1 MTSIQTHAK
10 GIEVILERREIPGVA
25 GPFTK
30 LDVVLTDAHGR
41 SYFGVFFDSLAAGDL
56 EAVRDAL
63 TAYLAENKVAA
74 NG

>member
-1 MTSIQTHAK
+1 MTSMQTHAK

-25 GPFTK
+25 GPYTK
-30 LDVVLTDAHGR
+30 LEVTLTNDHGR
-41 SYFGVFFDSLAAGDL
+41 NYFGVFFDSLAIEDL
-56 EAVRDAL
+56 EQMRDAL